1 MTSGAGSLNIRIGG
15 PAMYHGKMHNK
26 IHMGSGELA
35 KPEDIPRAC
44 RLVVRTSLLWCG
56 ALILLSSLNAGLEHA
71 AFRSQLMI
79 HHGGKLLE
87 FSARFD
93 IPVEDW
99 LDLSTGVSPYTY
111 PVSDIPTNVWNR
123 LPEDEDGLIEAAQR
137 YYQSPHLYL
146 SRAAKRV
153 FSCCHLYYASTAC
166 WTKLQLCRCLA
177 LRRFESYCQR
187 WGTRSISTRGSNVW
201 LKGLR
206 N

>member
-15 PAMYHGKMHNK
+15 PAMYHGKCIIK
-26 IHMGSGELA
+26 FTWDLGSSRSQKTSQELVDWSCEPA
-35 KPEDIPRAC
+35 YCGVARSYC
-44 RLVVRTSLLWCG
+44 SLC
-56 ALILLSSLNAGLEHA
+56 NAGLEHA